1 MGAAHSPT
9 HPWHI
14 RCLVATL
21 AFQTLGGTS
30 VEPGEVV
37 VSLTRQRRPLPDS
50 WGRRQSTVEYFA
62 EVEVGSPSQSFRMIF
77 DTGSANVVIPSS
89 HCLAP
94 SCLQSRRYDASRSS
108 TAERELCLKDIEA
121 SNYTREA
128 VTLAFGTGQVT
139 GHYAKD
145 QVCVGEGL
153 CAALSFVEATNQS
166 EHPFLNAP
174 YDGVLGLALPQ
185 LSQDHG
191 FCLFDELVKSRKL
204 ARPLFAVYFSLE
216 GGEISFGKVD
226 VKRMESELKWA
237 PVWKPGFWQVSL
249 TDLTLNGSKT
259 ELCGAPGSYTAC
271 AAALDTGTS
280 ALTAPTRLA
289 RQLAE
294 LLKVAP
300 DCSNFDALPT
310 LGFLLEEADLELQL
324 TPQDYVE
331 REEGTCELQLMAV
344 DVPRP
349 DGPLFLL
356 GDPFLRRY
364 YTVYDRQRLRM
375 GFALARQSINE
386 KSDWNEMNTV
396 STGRLVE
403 WSFATRCFK
412 KRWVLPA
419 LEHPPGPRRHV
430 SGATGGSQ
438 ISGGPS
444 TKYSTPSTLLL
455 RERLERDIELTT
467 GKLELEQRR
476 LAKLDKDLDAAT
488 SEQSQK
494 LYKYKVDPS
503 FKDDPPAQKKRKALQ
518 LERKVDLAISRYN
531 RLNEQNDGLRAQIDQ
546 LRKERQLLDQVFRK
560 MQDSIRI
567 NRKDLHS
574 AESCMLYPIPEQSLV
589 FFIFI
594 FLIFAA

>member
-386 KSDWNEMNTV
+386 KD
-396 STGRLVE
+396 
-403 WSFATRCFK
+403 
-412 KRWVLPA
+412 
-419 LEHPPGPRRHV
+419 
-430 SGATGGSQ
+430 
-438 ISGGPS
+438 
-444 TKYSTPSTLLL
+444 
-455 RERLERDIELTT
+455 
-467 GKLELEQRR
+467 
-476 LAKLDKDLDAAT
+476 
-488 SEQSQK
+488 
-494 LYKYKVDPS
+494 
-503 FKDDPPAQKKRKALQ
+503 RKS
-518 LERKVDLAISRYN
+518 V
-531 RLNEQNDGLRAQIDQ
+531 
-546 LRKERQLLDQVFRK
+546 V
-560 MQDSIRI
+560 
-567 NRKDLHS
+567 
-574 AESCMLYPIPEQSLV
+574 
-589 FFIFI
+589 
-594 FLIFAA
+594 